1 MSDKGKKKGFYLFC
15 AIVVIAVAMC
25 VYGYLSLDQE
35 QPEVQAYSE
44 PMGKV
49 EVGEVPPSTEILKR
63 RMKMPEI
70 TQSEITQPEI
80 TQMDDTLFQESLSE
94 GAIPT
99 QDVGERGSL
108 EGAIRTNNP
117 LVYPETK
124 YERLE
129 NSPLLRFTDEMI
141 WKNGSDNE
149 FKVKRDAI
157 QDQAKTIQESSIA
170 LNVAPRVEMG
180 KIKGYRLV
188 EIPPDTLFAKMGMV
202 SGDIV
207 LTINGRMPDM
217 EPMALMFVNMVAG
230 KQGATTIEVE
240 HRGEKRTIRLQ
251 AAD

>member
-1 MSDKGKKKGFYLFC
+1 MSDKGQKKGFYFFC
-15 AIVVIAVAMC
+15 AILVIAVALC
-25 VYGYLSLDQE
+25 IYGYLSLDQD
-35 QPEVQAYSE
+35 QPEVQSFSE
-44 PMGKV
+44 PLGKV
-49 EVGEVPPSTEILKR
+49 DVGEVPPSTEILKR
-63 RMKMPEI
+63 RLEM
-70 TQSEITQPEI
+70 PEI
-80 TQMDDTLFQESLSE
+80 TQMDDALFRESLSE

-99 QDVGERGSL
+99 QEVGERGSL
-108 EGAIRTNNP
+108 EGAIRTDYP
-117 LVYPETK
+117 LIYPETK

-129 NSPLLRFTDEMI
+129 NSPLLKFTDEMI

-157 QDQAKTIQESSIA
+157 QDQAKTIQEASIA

-180 KIKGYRLV
+180 KIEGYRLV

-240 HRGEKRTIRLQ
+240 HRGEKRTIKLL